1 MSGNTLDKMTIF
13 RAKRTVDKFSVL
25 FDITTSV
32 LKNFKF
38 ESNGSLVEGVVHY
51 KVVGGKRKTQR
62 DYAWMSM
69 VNGLS
74 DDINLEFSTTN
85 KTPSAVV
92 GIKLT
97 KQHNKEVSFFILTFG
112 MHTSQFINTDKLV
125 NDFGIKVAMNIC
137 DPNELRKVNT
147 TTHSST
153 STLTDRQASR
163 GASLDIFNID
173 DDKEFFRSISGY
185 ANTEYDFIKSFSGR
199 NSIQVKF
206 NKKSLVDN
214 DDLISTL
221 QKLDVAYQS
230 DSYKQNFPTYG
241 RLDFVSDNDDIKQL
255 DDLLFHKLKSK
266 DLDSIHLS
274 PNFIEHDDH
283 DFYSYTESDKNED
296 KYSELDINDL
306 LNAHVKFNIKSSIST
321 VKKWKIYSKND
332 NDELDS
338 FNAYKC
344 INFEI
349 EKNGKAYIL
358 SDGLWRS
365 VNTDFKSQIEEY
377 INNKIKNNQQDYLPN
392 DVSIHCII
400 DKGKN
405 KGKDGYKEEIY
416 NSYVATKFDDIYH
429 FDKSKIKIAGKKQYE
444 ICDLFHKNKEFIHV
458 KVFKSG
464 TSSLSH
470 LFLQARFYTDAFVKD
485 EKARSSI
492 RDFINKN
499 DNVENNN
506 KDKKL
511 FLDLIPQDRKN
522 LHASSFSIV
531 VCILTYDSN
540 KNIDS
545 LPFMVKYELA
555 KTHKYLIEER
565 GIELSYAIRLVNKN
579 KLDN

>member
-1 MSGNTLDKMTIF
+1 MSGNKLDKMTIF
-13 RAKRTVDKFSVL
+13 RAKSTVDKFSVL
-25 FDITTSV
+25 FDITTST
-32 LKNFKF
+32 LDSFNFK
-38 ESNGSLVEGVVHY
+38 SNGSLIEGVVHY
-51 KVVGGKRKTQR
+51 KVVGGERKTQR
-62 DYAWMSM
+62 DYSWMSM
-69 VNGLS
+69 INGLS
-74 DDINLEFSTTN
+74 DDIDLKFSTIN

-92 GIKLT
+92 GIKIT
-97 KQHNKEVSFFILTFG
+97 KQSNKEVSFFILTFG
-112 MHTSQFINTDKLV
+112 MHTSRFINTDKLV

-137 DPNELRKVNT
+137 DPNKLRKVNT

-163 GASLDIFNID
+163 GASLDLFDID

-185 ANTEYDFIKSFSGR
+185 AHSNYDFIKSFSGR
-199 NSIQVKF
+199 SSIQVRF
-206 NKKSLVDN
+206 NKKSFVDN

-221 QKLDVAYQS
+221 QQLDTAYKS
-230 DSYKQNFPTYG
+230 DSYKENFPTYG

-274 PNFIEHDDH
+274 PNFIEDDEHDS
-283 DFYSYTESDKNED
+283 YSYIDSTKNTNM
-296 KYSELDINDL
+296 YSELDINDL
-306 LNAHVKFNIKSSIST
+306 LKAHPKFNVKSSITT
-321 VKKWKIYSKND
+321 VKKWKIYSKSD
-332 NDELDS
+332 TEELDS
-338 FNAYKC
+338 FKAYNC

-349 EKNGKAYIL
+349 EKNDKTYIL

-377 INNKIKNNQQDYLPN
+377 IKIKIKNNQESYLPN
-392 DVSIHCII
+392 NVSIHCLN
-400 DKGKN
+400 KN
-405 KGKDGYKEEIY
+405 GEDRYKEEVY
-416 NSYVATKFDDIYH
+416 NSHVATKYDDIYH

-444 ICDLFHKNKEFIHV
+444 ICDLFHNNKEFIHV

-485 EKARSSI
+485 EKTRSSI
-492 RDFINKN
+492 RDFIDTN
-499 DNVENNN
+499 DNVENKN

-511 FLDLIPQDRKN
+511 FLDLIPLDIKN

-531 VCILTYDSN
+531 VCILTYDGN
-540 KNIDS
+540 KNIES
-545 LPFMVKYELA
+545 LPFMAKYELA

-565 GIELSYAIRLVNKN
+565 GIELSYAIRLVNKSISIN
-579 KLDN
+579 